1 MERER
6 YKDAEQGLKIAQVLE
21 GHIHRKVIKQ
31 TVMTTVYGVT
41 RFGARLQIA
50 RQLKGKYEGYVKHIY
65 TVATVYDQL
74 NMISHTVTFQ
84 TFVFACA
91 TCIVSKEFTGLQV
104 QFR

>member
-1 MERER
+1 VEQARH
-6 YKDAEQGLKIAQVLE
+6 KDAEQGLKIAQVLE

-65 TVATVYDQL
+65 TVTTVYDKL
-74 NMISHTVTFQ
+74 NVISHTVTFR
-84 TFVFACA
+84 TFVVASA
-91 TCIVSKEFTGLQV
+91 MCITPKEFTGLQV
-104 QFR
+104 QFI